1 MHSPRPV
8 SAENTL
14 RGRAAAAL
22 YHNPARMCQKASIR
36 TARKGERTRI
46 RANRTAKPQSHTP
59 ERRRVV
65 KSQAE
70 LVRLLS
76 RWCVYFR
83 ALRKFFMSHFCPSW
97 GRAGAETPCF
107 IGFSGFSALRHRL
120 RRFFSPAEPQ
130 PLARAS
136 PAPSRPRAGART
148 AAGAFVLPTKTSAG
162 STMDMAS
169 ACLMAGSIPNPGW
182 PVQER
187 SENVANVE
195 MLPVPMLPMANG
207 AARRPAGDLRAWKP
221 ATPNEA
227 PLPPRGRAVDG
238 VAGGERNDV
247 R

>member
-1 MHSPRPV
+1 
-8 SAENTL
+8 
-14 RGRAAAAL
+14 
-22 YHNPARMCQKASIR
+22 
-36 TARKGERTRI
+36 
-46 RANRTAKPQSHTP
+46 
-59 ERRRVV
+59 
-65 KSQAE
+65 
-70 LVRLLS
+70 
-76 RWCVYFR
+76 
-83 ALRKFFMSHFCPSW
+83 MSHFCPSW

-120 RRFFSPAEPQ
+120 GIFFSPAEPQ

-169 ACLMAGSIPNPGW
+169 ACLMAGSIPNPGR

-221 ATPNEA
+221 ATPMRAGAGNAFLATKNAKGTKVEGWE
-227 PLPPRGRAVDG
+227 PVLFPQRESLPVCGKTHCR
-238 VAGGERNDV
+238 ERHVGILVKKRLDSFLPFRLGANAAQQPAAD
-247 R
+247 